1 MAAAHELCAARLLA
15 LCLANGGVY
24 VKLGQHVGQESSD
37 IYVFICIYIY
47 IHIYKYRCRYI

>member
-24 VKLGQHVGQESSD
+24 VKLGQHVGQESSALPAGGPTA
-37 IYVFICIYIY
+37 FPP
-47 IHIYKYRCRYI
+47 HRYPPLPVLA